1 MDYSRD
7 PHQLSQ
13 VDILVRRHETQEAMG
28 EDLPFDEMGED
39 LPFEEEMGEE
49 PSLEVVMGEA
59 GPPLE
64 EVMGEA
70 GPLLEEGYGR
80 RQEEETHV
88 ECLSWASVHSH
99 SLLVYEDLS
108 VV

>member
-13 VDILVRRHETQEAMG
+13 VDILVRRHETQEA
-28 EDLPFDEMGED
+28 MGED